1 MVQCEIFWKIESF
14 REHKSRSSGPV
25 KKHYAYYMKILV
37 STTRSD
43 PFQTRRTPR
52 TINKDN

>member
-1 MVQCEIFWKIESF
+1 MVQGEIFWKIESF